1 MGNKIVEINDI
12 SKYYG
17 KFPGIENVTFSVEK
31 GEIFGYLGPNGAGKT
46 TTIRVLLGLLMHKN
60 GQIKVFGS
68 DLKKNLKEILKKTGY
83 LPGELSLYDNLT
95 VIQYLSFF
103 SSLTGTL
110 DLKYINS
117 LAERF
122 KLDIDRKISA
132 LSTGNRQKI
141 GVIQAVMA
149 RPELII
155 MDEPTRGL
163 DPLMRHEFYD
173 LLREIKK
180 EGRTIFLSSHVLSE
194 VERICDRVGI
204 VRNGRMVAIE
214 DVMNLRR
221 KKYKRVEIF
230 CRNEIDK
237 AIFKNI
243 KNISHL
249 QISGKNLRCHVWGDL
264 DSLIKAV
271 NKFYIVDI
279 SSEYP
284 GLEEIFMK
292 FYSEEK
298 DV

>member
-1 MGNKIVEINDI
+1 MGNKIVEINNI